1 MLGGAEYPVDSD
13 HGPFAAAKVPIL
25 YLCTGGHEDRHTP
38 DDTAD
43 KVNFDGMAR
52 VVDFSEDRLDR
63 LQASRRPTFVPQPA
77 RDGDRK
83 AK

>member
-1 MLGGAEYPVDSD
+1 MLGCAEYPVESD

-43 KVNFDGMAR
+43 KVNFDGMAK